1 MTILGEMGQYREIIL
16 IMLKNNFFFEYDKFH
31 KTTSIQKKIINAN
44 NFTYKIILKEID
56 KFIGKSKSIL
66 DIGSGAGTLGLY
78 YANQGYKVIGLD
90 ISQKAV
96 NSANQSSKHLGLENV
111 KFIKMDFPEEIPKE
125 KFDFIIFTEVIE
137 HLEED
142 DLALR
147 KIFYL
152 LNPKGIAVI
161 STPSKNA
168 PLYRLGLASEFDK
181 NVGHLRRYTLPE
193 LREKCRKQGFKILET
208 KKTEGIIRNFLYLNP
223 VAGKAIRFIR
233 YILVDF
239 VLFIDNISMKLF
251 GESNIFVIVQKP

>member
-1 MTILGEMGQYREIIL
+1 
-16 IMLKNNFFFEYDKFH
+16 MLKNKKNFEYDKFH
-31 KTTSIQKKIINAN
+31 KSTSIQKNVINSS
-44 NFTYKIILKEID
+44 NFTYKIIINVID
-56 KFIGKSKSIL
+56 EFINGSKSIL

-78 YANQGYKVIGLD
+78 YANKGFTVLGIE

-96 NSANQSSKHLGLENV
+96 DSANQSAKHLGLENV
-111 KFIKMDFPEEIPKE
+111 KFTKMDFPEEIPKE

-142 DLALR
+142 SLALK

-152 LNPKGIAVI
+152 LNSKGIVII

-181 NVGHLRRYTLPE
+181 SVGHLRRYTLPE
-193 LREKCRKQGFKILET
+193 LREKCRKQGFKILGT

-233 YILVDF
+233 YFLVDF
-239 VLFIDNISMKLF
+239 VLFIDKVSMKLF
-251 GESNIFVIVQKP
+251 GESNIFIIAQKP